1 LFLSKKVSGMI
12 QIRIR
17 FSVLIQSRIRIRNTG
32 FNQFYCC
39 RIEPATVEYVDEQ
52 EIHPGTEQQ
61 GLPGTVQQG
70 LPGTVQQG
78 LPGTVQPG
86 LPGTVQQ
93 GLPGAVQ
100 HGLAVTEQASY
111 HLYLSTEHD
120 IFSRSIH

>member
-1 LFLSKKVSGMI
+1 MI